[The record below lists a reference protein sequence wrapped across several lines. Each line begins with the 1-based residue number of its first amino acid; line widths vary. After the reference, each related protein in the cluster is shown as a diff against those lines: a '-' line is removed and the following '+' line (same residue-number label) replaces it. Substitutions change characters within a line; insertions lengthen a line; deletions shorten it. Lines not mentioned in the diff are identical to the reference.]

1 MGLKMPAFIHIDIPT
16 DNVERAKKFYSD
28 IFEWTFEKP
37 SPDMDYYLF
46 STKDLEGNEGIRG
59 GMGLRGEPDQR
70 IAAYIGVDSI
80 EKYASKIEQAGGKV
94 LNKMPV
100 PGWGA
105 LAICLDTEENL
116 FGLWEDADKEK

>member
-1 MGLKMPAFIHIDIPT
+1 MPTFIHIDIPT

-37 SPDMDYYLF
+37 SPEMDYYLF
-46 STKDLEGNEGIRG
+46 STKDLDGKEGIRG
-59 GMGLRGEPDQR
+59 GMGLRGEPDQK

-80 EKYASKIEQAGGKV
+80 EKYASQIQKTGGKV

-100 PGWGA
+100 PGWGT
-105 LAICLDTEENL
+105 LAICLDTEGNL
-116 FGLWEDADKEK
+116 FGLWEDATEENK